1 MTKKRLLILVM
12 SKKRGL
18 GRGLSALL
26 EHAETDITSNI
37 RTDAVNQIVG
47 GIADLPIDN
56 IEANPFQ
63 PRNQFKKE
71 PLLQLAESIKTL
83 GVIQPIT
90 VRKLG
95 RNQFQLIS
103 GERRFRA
110 SQMAGIGTIPAYIRI
125 ANDQTMLEIAL
136 VENIQREDL
145 NAIEIALSF
154 QRLIEECNLTQEGLS
169 TKIGKKRSTVTNYI
183 RLLKLSPE
191 VQLALIDKKISMGHA
206 RSIIS
211 IADEKLQADL
221 LKKII
226 SEGLSVR
233 QTEELVRG
241 NSEAKT
247 HKGKRN
253 PALSFTQ
260 QKFKED
266 LSLFLKTQV
275 NLKVEESGKGAI
287 EIKFRSQN
295 ELAQIMQA
303 LDI

>member
-1 MTKKRLLILVM
+1 M

-26 EHAETDITSNI
+26 EHAETDITSNR

-47 GIADLPIDN
+47 GIADIPIER

-63 PRNQFKKE
+63 PRNQFKRE
-71 PLLQLAESIKTL
+71 PLLQLAESIKNL

-95 RNQFQLIS
+95 RDQFQLIS

-110 SQMAGIGTIPAYIRI
+110 SQIAGIETIPAYIRI

-145 NAIEIALSF
+145 NAIEVGLSF
-154 QRLIEECNLTQEGLS
+154 QRLLEECNLTQEGLS
-169 TKIGKKRSTVTNYI
+169 LKVGKKRSTVTNYI

-191 VQLALIDKKISMGHA
+191 VQLALIDRKISMGHA
-206 RSIIS
+206 RSILSIS
-211 IADEKLQADL
+211 DEKLQSVI

-226 SEGLSVR
+226 NEGLSVR
-233 QTEELVRG
+233 QTEEITRG
-241 NSEAKT
+241 SSEDKT
-247 HKGKRN
+247 PKRKKRQ
-253 PALSFTQ
+253 ALSFTQ

-266 LSLFLKTQV
+266 LSLLLKTPV
-275 NLKVEESGKGAI
+275 TLKVEENGKGAI
-287 EIKFRSQN
+287 EIKFKSQN